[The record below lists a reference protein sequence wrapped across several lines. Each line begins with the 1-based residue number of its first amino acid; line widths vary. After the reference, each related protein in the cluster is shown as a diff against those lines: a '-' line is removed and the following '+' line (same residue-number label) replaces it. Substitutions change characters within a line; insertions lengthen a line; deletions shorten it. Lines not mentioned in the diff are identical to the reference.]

1 MNVKTYDPPMGV
13 EIYDSTTQ
21 GNKISNFELEVGSS
35 KNLYAVVTST
45 GMADQSVKWTSNN
58 PNIVDVD
65 ENGVV
70 TARTRG
76 TAIVSAESVA
86 DITKNAQCNVTVKK
100 SDFTASCVLQKQWYS
115 NNLFYKQYNVNIM
128 NQKAG
133 NNYSFSINVQT
144 KNAIYM

>member
-70 TARTRG
+70 TARRNRLQT
-76 TAIVSAESVA
+76 
-86 DITKNAQCNVTVKK
+86 
-100 SDFTASCVLQKQWYS
+100 LQKMH
-115 NNLFYKQYNVNIM
+115 NVM
-128 NQKAG
+128 LQ
-133 NNYSFSINVQT
+133 
-144 KNAIYM
+144 

>member
-1 MNVKTYDPPMGV
+1 MGV

-70 TARTRG
+70 TARTVERRIG
-76 TAIVSAESVA
+76 SGA
-86 DITKNAQCNVTVKK
+86 DDTLIA
-100 SDFTASCVLQKQWYS
+100 
-115 NNLFYKQYNVNIM
+115 
-128 NQKAG
+128 AG
-133 NNYSFSINVQT
+133 
-144 KNAIYM
+144 

>member
-1 MNVKTYDPPMGV
+1 MGV

-70 TARTRG
+70 TARTPG

-86 DITKNAQCNVTVKK
+86 DITKNAHCNVTVKK
-100 SDFTASCVLQKQWYS
+100 SDFTASCVLHNHW
-115 NNLFYKQYNVNIM
+115 L
-128 NQKAG
+128 
-133 NNYSFSINVQT
+133 
-144 KNAIYM
+144 